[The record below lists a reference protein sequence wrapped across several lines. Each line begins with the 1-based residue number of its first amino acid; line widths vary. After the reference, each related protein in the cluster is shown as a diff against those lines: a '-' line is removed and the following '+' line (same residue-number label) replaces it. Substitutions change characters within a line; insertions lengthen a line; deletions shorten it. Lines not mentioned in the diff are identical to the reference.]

1 MTTVA
6 AEFFFAEQ
14 QNCSAAPCQ
23 FNKAIINKRQTKKN
37 LNEPG
42 VFYVNGLCYRVN
54 IQLKDLFFSPV
65 SFGTERRMVSAQF
78 AVVQ

>member
-14 QNCSAAPCQ
+14 QNCFAAPYQ

-37 LNEPG
+37 LKEPD
-42 VFYVNGLCYRVN
+42 VCYVNGL
-54 IQLKDLFFSPV
+54 
-65 SFGTERRMVSAQF
+65 
-78 AVVQ
+78 